1 MKLIK
6 EIRSKEGKLH
16 FRRWELLKT
25 KWFSIWIHGI
35 YESDQDLHLHNHPW
49 DFKSIVLKGS
59 YIELTEKGF
68 VWQTPMKFN
77 SRNGENFHKIYKLL
91 TPVVYTLFFV
101 TPIKREWGYR
111 VNSEFITHD
120 KYRELKK
127 QGKLK

>member
-59 YIELTEKGF
+59 YIELTERGF
-68 VWQTPMKFN
+68 VWQTPLKLN

-101 TPIKREWGYR
+101 TPTKREWSYE
-111 VNSEFITHD
+111 VNGEFITHE

-127 QGKLK
+127 QGELK